1 MPINDLYVVH
11 HGNEDGAATFGLYD
25 TDHDQQYD
33 RPRAMGQIAVSPEAL
48 PAEFDI
54 GDHFW
59 VDIDDSQQDRGINA
73 IRFDPELTENKSSEY
88 RVAEGVFREMQEWG
102 RQKLREDETVSNTVE
117 TSDSGT
123 WMFSTLDVGHANAR
137 VLTSQ
142 DTTVLIDVAEDRIV
156 SALDPVMDELETDDE
171 TDRRTI
177 DYFIATHL
185 HPDHVAG
192 IQSLYD
198 EGYEIQ
204 RAYLPNTA
212 RCELGIEGGV
222 MKDVFNEYIA
232 ALSAHGIAPRD
243 IEQVATGDVIFREGE
258 ASLDVLAPPATERA
272 LEFEHPTTEDAC
284 EFHLGNVNANGMVC
298 MFDTSN
304 SSILFM
310 GDVRDRGGTR
320 AESWLVSKHHDEE
333 SDVDLDASVL
343 CPGLHG
349 SEHAMRPPFLDVV
362 NPEQVFFSA

>member
-1 MPINDLYVVH
+1 MPNNDLYIVY
-11 HGNEDGAATFGLYD
+11 HGSEDGAATFGLYD
-25 TDHDQQYD
+25 TNHDRGYD
-33 RPRAMGQIAVSPEAL
+33 RPRAMGQVSVSPEAL

-59 VDIDDSQQDRGINA
+59 VDIDDTQQYRGINA
-73 IRFDPELTENKSSEY
+73 IRYDPELTKNKSSEY
-88 RVAEGVFREMQEWG
+88 QIAEGIFGGMQERG
-102 RQKLREDETVSNTVE
+102 RQKLREDETVSDTVE
-117 TSDSGT
+117 TSDSGR

-142 DTTVLIDVAEDRIV
+142 NTTVLIDAAEDRIV
-156 SALDPVMDELETDDE
+156 SALDPVMDELETDGE

-185 HPDHVAG
+185 HPDHIAG

-198 EGYEIQ
+198 EGYAIQ

-212 RCELGIEGGV
+212 RCELGREGGV
-222 MKDVFNEYIA
+222 MRDVFNEYIA

-258 ASLDVLAPPATERA
+258 ASMDVFAPPATERV
-272 LEFEHPTTEDAC
+272 LEFDHPATGDAC
-284 EFHLGNVNANGMVC
+284 EFHPGNVNANGMVC
-298 MFDTSN
+298 MFTASN

-310 GDVRDRGGTR
+310 GDVRDRDGTH
-320 AESWLVSKHHDEE
+320 AESWLVAKHHDEE
-333 SDVDLDASVL
+333 SAIDLNASVL

-349 SEHAMRPPFLDVV
+349 SEHATRPPFLDVV
-362 NPEQVFFSA
+362 SPEQVFFSA